1 MRAKFWYTRVQ
12 VLGAEGKIDVEKN
25 KREFKKEKGESLF
38 LENRNPWDVQ
48 NTLTN

>member
-1 MRAKFWYTRVQ
+1 V
-12 VLGAEGKIDVEKN
+12 GKLDVGKN

-38 LENRNPWDVQ
+38 PEKRNPWDVR

>member
-1 MRAKFWYTRVQ
+1 MRAKFWCTRGQ
-12 VLGAEGKIDVEKN
+12 ILGAVGKLDVGKN

-38 LENRNPWDVQ
+38 PEKRNPWDVR